1 MPPPPSGQGRTCEDL
16 AGQIQAARKGSPEAL
31 AWLLE
36 KCRPYLLLVAND
48 ELDSALRPKV
58 GASDLVQDSI
68 LEARQDFP
76 QFRGSTQEDLLAW
89 LRSILCHNLADARRR
104 FQGAARRRLH
114 QEESLDAESAAE
126 LREKLV
132 ADTTSPP
139 EQAATREEKETLEAA
154 LTRLPEDYRRV
165 LALRYDQGRS
175 FAEVGAA
182 LGRSEEA
189 AKKLWLRAVR
199 RLRRE
204 VRCEHEEG

>member
-1 MPPPPSGQGRTCEDL
+1 MPPPPSGQGRTLEDL
-16 AGQIQAARKGSPEAL
+16 AGQIQAARKGSQEVL

-58 GASDLVQDSI
+58 GASDLVQDSL

-104 FQGAARRRLH
+104 FQGAARRRLL

-132 ADTTSPP
+132 ADTASPH
-139 EQAATREEKETLEAA
+139 EQAVTREEKETLEAA
-154 LTRLPEDYRRV
+154 LARLPEDYRRV
-165 LALRYDQGRS
+165 LELRYNQDRS

-182 LGRSEEA
+182 LGRSEES

-204 VRCEHEEG
+204 VRCEHVEG